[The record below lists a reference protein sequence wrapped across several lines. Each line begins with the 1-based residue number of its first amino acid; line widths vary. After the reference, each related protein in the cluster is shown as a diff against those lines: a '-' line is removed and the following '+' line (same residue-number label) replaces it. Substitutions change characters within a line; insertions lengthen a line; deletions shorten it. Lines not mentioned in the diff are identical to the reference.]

1 VHPFDYAAPETLDE
15 ALELLGS
22 AGAEARAL
30 AGGQSLIPLLNSR
43 STTPRCIVDIS
54 RIAELRQIE
63 MDGAVVRVGAAVR
76 LAEIEKNALVAN
88 FPLLA
93 EAIASTA
100 SPAIRNRAT
109 LVGNLVWASPQS
121 ELPVAV
127 VALDATLVIEGK
139 GIPRRIAAADFF
151 LGPRCP
157 AIGDGEIVVRVEF
170 PRRASMPSASAFCE
184 IGPRAGAPPLVC
196 VAIRLELDNDGVIA
210 AASVVA
216 GGITGRPSRCTNTE
230 AALIGHTAATAT
242 GGPATEDLVPL
253 PDLSSAN
260 YALEVLPI
268 VIDRAVTR
276 AVSALPP
283 PANPPI
289 RGATP

>member
-1 VHPFDYAAPETLDE
+1 MPAAAFDYERPDSLERAI
-15 ALELLGS
+15 ALL
-22 AGAEARAL
+22 AVPGAVPL

-63 MDGAVVRVGAAVR
+63 MDGAVLRVGAAVR
-76 LAEIEKNALVAN
+76 LAEIEKNALVAD

-109 LVGNLVWASPQS
+109 LVGNLVRASPQS

-139 GIPRRIAAADFF
+139 GMARRIAAADFF
-151 LGPRCP
+151 LGPHCP

-170 PRRASMPSASAFCE
+170 PRRASMPSAGAFCE
-184 IGPRAGAPPLVC
+184 ICPRAGAPPLIC
-196 VAIRLELDNDGVIA
+196 VAIRLELDDGVIA

-230 AALIGHTAATAT
+230 AALLGHTAATAT
-242 GGPATEDLVPL
+242 GGTATEDLVPL
-253 PDLSSAN
+253 PDLPSAN

-268 VIDRAVTR
+268 VIERAVTR

-283 PANPPI
+283 PANPPT